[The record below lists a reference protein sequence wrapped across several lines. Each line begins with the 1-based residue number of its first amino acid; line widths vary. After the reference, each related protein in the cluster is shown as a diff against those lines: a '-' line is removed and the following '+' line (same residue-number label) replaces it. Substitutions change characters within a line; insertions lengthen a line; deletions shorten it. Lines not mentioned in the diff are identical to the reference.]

1 MLTSE
6 TLSNLSWM
14 LDKGITYM
22 NHGSF
27 GARPKEVFEAQIAL
41 KKEFERSPIQF
52 LDREG
57 KERVQHARIIISQFL
72 GCSEKNLGFIEN
84 ATTGVGCVIQS
95 LNLPVGSE
103 LVSTNH
109 VYNGVRQL
117 LAAAS
122 ERNDWT
128 YREIEVQT
136 PVHSPQQILD
146 TVIDGFSDKT
156 KLLVIDHV
164 ASITGVVFPVK
175 ELVLACKERGIAIL
189 VDGAH
194 APGMLDLNINQLS
207 PDWYVG
213 NLHKWVCGPPGA
225 GFLWV
230 NDAHLENIHPMT
242 ISHFYKQGFIN
253 EFDWQGTRD
262 ITSILCAAIAVQ
274 WGEKIGWTHIRNH
287 NHSLAVS
294 MQSKL
299 IDAWKGESLSPSNGS
314 MIGSMATVQLPI
326 GFPLVE
332 KTVDAM
338 QKWLYDQYQ
347 IEVPIMLWQDR
358 TVVRISAQL
367 YTELDDINRLINAVE
382 ASKEHFCSIG

>member
-136 PVHSPQQILD
+136 PVYSPQQILD

-314 MIGSMATVQLPI
+314 MICSMATVQLPI

>member
-1 MLTSE
+1 
-6 TLSNLSWM
+6 M

-194 APGMLDLNINQLS
+194 SPGMLDLNINQLS

-332 KTVDAM
+332 ETVDAM

>member
-332 KTVDAM
+332 ETVDAM

>member
-1 MLTSE
+1 
-6 TLSNLSWM
+6 M